1 MRRDMIGLLVF
12 VAFCLGC
19 PVLAYQLRADPL
31 DADSNGPVSVADV
44 VEQMVATMDAQRDCV
59 AVVVAALGEM
69 LHDIDTNGFV
79 STDGWPLAE
88 STRCNADCDA
98 GSCGISCAPGYACA
112 AVCRNGVPT
121 CSCVY
126 IGPPHTD
133 GWDLLLRR

>member
-1 MRRDMIGLLVF
+1 MKRNTIGLLVF

-31 DADSNGPVSVADV
+31 GADSNGPVSVAEDRGRELADIV
-44 VEQMVATMDAQRDCV
+44 QLALDAGTD
-59 AVVVAALGEM
+59 
-69 LHDIDTNGFV
+69 GFA

-126 IGPPHTD
+126 VGPPHTD
-133 GWDLLLRR
+133 GSDLLLRR